1 MRANNLNVR
10 KTYLAM
16 VDALDEIEKALK
28 KRGGEDQETIN
39 ENGIP
44 LLVES
49 LYDQL
54 DELKADRAALAAC
67 EKERYEYKA
76 IVDSWNEDNGMGPP
90 PTHAQY
96 VGICE
101 ALEKAEA
108 ERYEARAALKDAG
121 KEVWQAQADRDKA
134 EAARAAL
141 AAALRKAY
149 EPGVR
154 ELARKAAEGGEAAAD
169 ELMTEFIS
177 KKRAANWGIINEGL
191 LACGALIRALSS
203 PSLPADVAEL
213 LATVEG
219 RKEEVHD
226 DSK

>member
-134 EAARAAL
+134 EADRAAL

-149 EPGVR
+149 EGGVER
-154 ELARKAAEGGEAAAD
+154 CVNCDRPMDLVLTCPMCGGHD
-169 ELMTEFIS
+169 
-177 KKRAANWGIINEGL
+177 AN
-191 LACGALIRALSS
+191 AFAS
-203 PSLPADVAEL
+203 PALPADVAEL
-213 LATVEG
+213 LARCEM
-219 RKEEVHD
+219 
-226 DSK
+226 

>member
-134 EAARAAL
+134 EADRAAL

-154 ELARKAAEGGEAAAD
+154 ERVAHVLEEVD
-169 ELMTEFIS
+169 MTESPVNYGDWADRI
-177 KKRAANWGIINEGL
+177 L
-191 LACGALIRALSS
+191 ALSH
-203 PSLPADVAEL
+203 PALPADVAEL
-213 LATVEG
+213 LARREG
-219 RKEEVHD
+219 
-226 DSK
+226 